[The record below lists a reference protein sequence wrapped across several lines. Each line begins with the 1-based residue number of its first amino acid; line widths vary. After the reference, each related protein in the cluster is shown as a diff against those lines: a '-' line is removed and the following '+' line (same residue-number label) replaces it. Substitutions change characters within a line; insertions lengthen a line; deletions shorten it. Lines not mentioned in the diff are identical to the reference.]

1 MANERKQNRKYVF
14 TVEGETEQWYFEW
27 LSATIN
33 AHPNSLYNVSLVT
46 KVQQHPKKYAK
57 TINPISTPIVTHI
70 CDYESNEEIHT
81 TKFKNILSELKE
93 ANSTIGRKFKYN
105 FAYSNFTFELWMIL
119 HQQMC
124 NGPLVNR
131 SQYLSHINRTYQEN
145 FENLDQYKHEANFK
159 RCLSKLSLDNVYDAI
174 NRAKKIM
181 STKISNGEVSVQYKG
196 FTYYKENPALSI
208 WEPIEKILKECGL
221 LS

>member
-1 MANERKQNRKYVF
+1 M
-14 TVEGETEQWYFEW
+14 
-27 LSATIN
+27 
-33 AHPNSLYNVSLVT
+33 
-46 KVQQHPKKYAK
+46 
-57 TINPISTPIVTHI
+57 
-70 CDYESNEEIHT
+70 
-81 TKFKNILSELKE
+81 KE

-105 FAYSNFTFELWMIL
+105 LAYSNFTFELWMIL
-119 HQQMC
+119 HKQMC

-181 STKISNGEVSVQYKG
+181 NTKISNGEIPVEYKG

-208 WEPIEKILKECGL
+208 WKPIEKILKECGL